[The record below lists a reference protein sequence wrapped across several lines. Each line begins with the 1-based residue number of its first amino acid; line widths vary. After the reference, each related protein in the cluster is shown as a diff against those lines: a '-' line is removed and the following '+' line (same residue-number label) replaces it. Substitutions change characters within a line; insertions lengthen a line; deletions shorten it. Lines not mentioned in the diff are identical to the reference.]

1 MNTYIYIYIYAFL
14 GYTPFFSLLR
24 TCFPPTATL
33 ITHTLSFKVHILF
46 WLTIYLALL
55 HPLISAILILLE
67 VYGGF
72 QTEWKS
78 KSRPRLFLNHKKGE
92 SNPLKSH
99 Q

>member
-1 MNTYIYIYIYAFL
+1 MHTYIYIYAFL
-14 GYTPFFSLLR
+14 GYTLFFSFFI

-33 ITHTLSFKVHILF
+33 MTHTLSFKVRILF

-78 KSRPRLFLNHKKGE
+78 RSRPRLFLNKGE
-92 SNPLKSH
+92 SNPLKLH